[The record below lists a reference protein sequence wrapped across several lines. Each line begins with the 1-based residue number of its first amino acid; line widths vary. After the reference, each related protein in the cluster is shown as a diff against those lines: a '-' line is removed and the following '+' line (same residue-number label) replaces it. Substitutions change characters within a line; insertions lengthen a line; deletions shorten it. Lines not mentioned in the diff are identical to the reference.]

1 MATMSDVARLAGVST
16 ATVSRVLNGTA
27 PVDPRRARQVTAAI
41 EKLGYRPNGVA
52 RSLRTRR
59 SAILGLII
67 SDIRNPFY
75 TDMVRAVE
83 DVAYAHGYS
92 LVLCNASEN
101 HSRERQYLDLAVAE
115 NFSGVM
121 LAPGAT
127 DPAELELV
135 LSHRIPVVTVNGRL
149 NTDSIDSVVVDN
161 ARGAE
166 TAVKHLLE
174 QGRRRIGCIAG
185 PVGAYTSVE
194 RLRGYRRAM
203 RAAGIDVAPEW
214 VQRGDFRAES
224 GERAM
229 RELLSAGGVDALLA
243 LNNQMT
249 LGAWVELK
257 RSGVAVPDDVAV
269 IGFDGVPWAEALT
282 PTLTTVTQPIYELG
296 ATTAK
301 LLLDRINGSAEG
313 VREVVLDPYLDV
325 RQSSGD
331 IAAPAGRGRTPG
343 EQ

>member
-27 PVDPRRARQVTAAI
+27 PVDPRRAQRVAAAV
-41 EKLGYRPNGVA
+41 EQLGYRPNGAA

-92 LVLCNASEN
+92 LVLCNASE
-101 HSRERQYLDLAVAE
+101 SQRRERQYLDLAVAE

-127 DPAELELV
+127 DAAELDLV
-135 LSHRIPVVTVNGRL
+135 LSRRIPVVTVNGRL

-161 ARGAE
+161 ARGAA
-166 TAVKHLLE
+166 TAVDHLVG
-174 QGRRRIGCIAG
+174 QGRRRIACIAG
-185 PVGAYTSVE
+185 PVGAYTSSQ
-194 RLRGYRRAM
+194 RLCGYRRAM
-203 RAAGIDVAPEW
+203 QSAGIDVPPDW
-214 VQRGDFRAES
+214 VQHGDFRAES
-224 GERAM
+224 GAAAM
-229 RELLSAGGVDALLA
+229 RRLLELDSLDALLA

-257 RSGVAVPDDVAV
+257 RADVSIPDEVAV

-301 LLLDRINGSAEG
+301 LLLDRINGYDGA
-313 VREVVLDPYLDV
+313 VREIVLDPALDV
-325 RQSSGD
+325 RNSS
-331 IAAPAGRGRTPG
+331 
-343 EQ
+343 